1 MRILLGWSLD
11 PLLGPVAW
19 STVVGVESGVEGLN
33 IDQEND
39 CL

>member
-19 STVVGVESGVEGLN
+19 SKVVGVESGALKGTYLS
-33 IDQEND
+33 
-39 CL
+39 